1 MRCARCGTIPA
12 SRWSAMSTIKSLR
25 VRNEAA
31 DPIAMLSAAAIPTA
45 ALILMAGLAP
55 AARVSQT
62 DPLTALRHE

>member
-1 MRCARCGTIPA
+1 
-12 SRWSAMSTIKSLR
+12 MSTIKSLR

>member
-1 MRCARCGTIPA
+1 MRCARCGPIPA
-12 SRWSAMSTIKSLR
+12 SRWGAMSTIKSLR